1 MSVRDWHA
9 ERAGWRVLSED
20 LEGNPTAWV
29 NERFNGDPATGRTIS
44 LTHPYPPTVDA
55 TKSVMPVNVC
65 FRIEFQPGLHDDWRG
80 YFWSPTSAPHD
91 IPLTRV
97 RSGDESELRYLMAK
111 MAIERGGP
119 Q

>member
-9 ERAGWRVLSED
+9 ERAGWRVVSED

-29 NERFNGDPATGRTIS
+29 NERFHGDPATGSTIS

-55 TKSVMPVNVC
+55 AKSVMPKGISYRV
-65 FRIEFQPGLHDDWRG
+65 EFVAARG
-80 YFWSPTSAPHD
+80 DFLGFFWCSSAYPN

-111 MAIERGGP
+111 MAIELGGP